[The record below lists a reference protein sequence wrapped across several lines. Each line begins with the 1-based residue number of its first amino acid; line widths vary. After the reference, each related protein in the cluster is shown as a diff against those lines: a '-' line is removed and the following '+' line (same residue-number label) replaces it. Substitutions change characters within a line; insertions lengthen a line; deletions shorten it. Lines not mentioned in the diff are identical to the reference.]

1 MLNKLILVGRLVE
14 NPELKTTNND
24 KKMSIITIAVPRPFK
39 NTNDEYETD
48 FIDCKLFGGV
58 ASNTCEYCKKGDVI
72 GIYGR
77 VQNRIIE
84 NEDGKRNILEVIV
97 EKISFLSN
105 KK

>member
-1 MLNKLILVGRLVE
+1 MINKLILVGRLVE
-14 NPELKTTNND
+14 NLELKTTNND

-39 NTNDEYETD
+39 NVDGEYETD
-48 FIDCKLFGGV
+48 FIECKLFGGA

-72 GIYGR
+72 GVYGR

-84 NEDGKRNILEVIV
+84 NNGGKTNTLEVIV